1 MNKVEELSYL
11 GQTLMDYDHR
21 DQLNSILDKIKINE
35 SDLARKIE
43 QKRKENNRL
52 IQELSIKRSLFEN
65 RKLLDK
71 SSISKSRD
79 NLKKETIIK
88 INNLFA
94 DSEKYY
100 YDQMKK
106 VLELFQDTSY
116 KIRNSENTPNAYI
129 SEEFLKEILKQNFK
143 SWNY

>member
-106 VLELFQDTSY
+106 VLELFQDLSL
-116 KIRNSENTPNAYI
+116 IHI
-129 SEEFLKEILKQNFK
+129 
-143 SWNY
+143 